1 MRDFCVLNQTFISD
15 LDPDEVAGCSF
26 LPESCYC
33 TDCPFYWMKEE
44 SVMAEKYL
52 RIDPSGEITW
62 IQIDRVHY
70 SWCDADGLSLDQVH
84 AAIGCDCM
92 EQVRTVI
99 PGIVLLIDES
109 GKIKDPPQRH
119 NEVAS
124 RLYYGFLIGKD
135 DIVGPAIVA
144 AMRPTEPYG
153 ERDLFPLNQV
163 ELAKLSLCLG
173 VELPD
178 T

>member
-1 MRDFCVLNQTFISD
+1 
-15 LDPDEVAGCSF
+15 
-26 LPESCYC
+26 
-33 TDCPFYWMKEE
+33 
-44 SVMAEKYL
+44 MAEKYL

-62 IQIDRVHY
+62 IQLDRVLHKY
-70 SWCDADGLSLDQVH
+70 FDGDGPDLDQIH
-84 AAIGCDCM
+84 AAIGCSCM

-109 GKIKDPPQRH
+109 GKIKDPPQHH
-119 NEVAS
+119 NEIAS
-124 RLYYGFLIGKD
+124 RLYYGFLVGKD

-153 ERDLFPLNQV
+153 EMDLFPLNDV

-178 T
+178 Q

>member
-1 MRDFCVLNQTFISD
+1 MT
-15 LDPDEVAGCSF
+15 
-26 LPESCYC
+26 
-33 TDCPFYWMKEE
+33 
-44 SVMAEKYL
+44 EKYL

-62 IQIDRVHY
+62 IQLDRVLHKY
-70 SWCDADGLSLDQVH
+70 CDGDGPDLDQIH
-84 AAIGCDCM
+84 ASIGCSCM

-119 NEVAS
+119 NEIAS

-135 DIVGPAIVA
+135 DIVGPVIVA
-144 AMRPTEPYG
+144 ALRPTEPYG
-153 ERDLFPLNQV
+153 ELDLFPLNDV

-178 T
+178 Q

>member
-1 MRDFCVLNQTFISD
+1 MI
-15 LDPDEVAGCSF
+15 
-26 LPESCYC
+26 
-33 TDCPFYWMKEE
+33 
-44 SVMAEKYL
+44 EKYL

-62 IQIDRVHY
+62 IQIDCVHY
-70 SWCDADGLSLDQVH
+70 SWCDADGLCLDQVH

-144 AMRPTEPYG
+144 ALRPTEPFG
-153 ERDLFPLNQV
+153 DRDLFPLNQV
-163 ELAKLSLCLG
+163 ELAILSLCLG

-178 T
+178 Q

>member
-1 MRDFCVLNQTFISD
+1 MT
-15 LDPDEVAGCSF
+15 
-26 LPESCYC
+26 
-33 TDCPFYWMKEE
+33 
-44 SVMAEKYL
+44 EKYL
-52 RIDPSGEITW
+52 RIDPSGDIIW
-62 IQIDRVHY
+62 VDIDRVLY

-84 AAIGCDCM
+84 AAIGCDCL
-92 EQVRTVI
+92 EQVCTVI

-109 GKIKDPPQRH
+109 GKIKYPPQRH

-135 DIVGPAIVA
+135 DIVGPVIVA
-144 AMRPTEPYG
+144 ALRPTEPYG
-153 ERDLFPLNQV
+153 ERGLFPLNQV

-178 T
+178 Q

>member
-44 SVMAEKYL
+44 SVMTEKYL
-52 RIDPSGEITW
+52 RIDPSGEITL
-62 IQIDRVHY
+62 IQLDRVLHKY
-70 SWCDADGLSLDQVH
+70 CDGDGPDLDQIH
-84 AAIGCDCM
+84 AAIGCSCM

-119 NEVAS
+119 NEIAS

-135 DIVGPAIVA
+135 DIVGPVIVA
-144 AMRPTEPYG
+144 ALRPTEPYG
-153 ERDLFPLNQV
+153 ELDLFPLNDV

-178 T
+178 Q